1 MRLLTNVKLIAKGL
15 VAHRAPT
22 PSRRDARR
30 SSQLEWLR
38 SVSVLDAAGALDEFN
53 AKRGGLSASEVEL
66 ARAAWGA
73 NEVAHAR
80 RDPAVVRFLKAF
92 ADPFTGILALLAV
105 VSLFTDVIL
114 AAPADR
120 DPSTFFIIFAMI
132 AVSGILRF
140 VQEGKSDDAAAA
152 LAKTI
157 QTTCN
162 VERED
167 TGRVEIPLA
176 DVVVGDIVHLA
187 AGDIVPA
194 DARLIQAR
202 DLFLGMSSLTGESL
216 PVERTASPCARPAND
231 TRTAGDLGNIVLMGS
246 TVVSGS
252 GVAVVVATGAN
263 TMFGGMATS
272 LGAARGKTAYDEGI
286 SSVSKLLLRL
296 MVVMAPL
303 VFVINGITKG
313 DWLSAMLFSLSV
325 AVGLTPEML
334 PMIVTTCL
342 AKGAVDLSHDR
353 VIVKRLD
360 AIQNLGAMDVLCTD
374 KTGTLTEDRVVLERH
389 LDVMGNEDPRVLRYA
404 FLNSFFG
411 TGVRNLIDSAIISRA
426 TDETSQGARGIDAD
440 ELASGWHLV
449 DEVPFDFERR
459 RVSVVVE
466 HDDGRRR
473 MVTKGAIEEILQV
486 CSEVEYDGRVVPL
499 GDDMRERVLDTA
511 YDLADKG
518 MRVLGVARKANPAEA
533 GVLSGKDERGMT
545 LIGYLAFLDPPK
557 RSAAQAVAALCEH
570 GVTPKVLTGDSLR
583 VACTVCGTIG
593 LHVEGTL
600 DGAAVAQL
608 SDAELE
614 ERVEGITVFAKLS
627 PDQKVRVV
635 RSLRARGHVVG
646 FMGDGVNDAAAMG
659 ASDCGVSVD
668 SGADVAKEAADIIL
682 LDKDLGVLERGI
694 VEGRRTFFN
703 MSKYVK
709 MTASSNFGNIFSV
722 LVASVFLP
730 FLPMTAVQLLLLN
743 FIYDCACA
751 AIPWDNVDE
760 RELQAPQAWRP
771 GSIASFMRWVGPTSS
786 VFDILTFALLFFWVC
801 PAVAGGTWH
810 AVAGDPAAEAL
821 FAATFQ
827 ACWFAES
834 MLTQVLFVHLVRTE
848 RVPFAQSMADWRVLL
863 LDVAAAA
870 LSLVIPFTAVGADLG
885 MAPLPAGFLAAL
897 PLVVAGYAA
906 LVLVVRRAYIR
917 RFGRLL

>member
-1 MRLLTNVKLIAKGL
+1 MRLLTNGFLSRFTKTGTTS
-15 VAHRAPT
+15 HRVTNPT
-22 PSRRDARR
+22 RKSF
-30 SSQLEWLR
+30 QLEWLR
-38 SVSVLDAAGALDEFN
+38 QVSSFETNELLDEFN
-53 AKRGGLSASEVEL
+53 TSRGGLSAEKVEL
-66 ARAAWGA
+66 SRAAWGS
-73 NEVAHAR
+73 NEVTR
-80 RDPAVVRFLKAF
+80 VQRDSAPVRFAKAF
-92 ADPFTGILALLAV
+92 VDPFAGILALLAV
-105 VSLFTDVIL
+105 VSLVTDVIL
-114 AAPADR
+114 ANPAER
-120 DPSTFFIIFAMI
+120 DPSTFIIIFAMI

-157 QTTCN
+157 QTTCS
-162 VERED
+162 VEREE

-176 DVVVGDIVHLA
+176 DVVVGDIVHLS

-194 DARLIQAR
+194 DARLVRAR

-216 PVERTASPCARPAND
+216 PVERVATACPAPAKD

-263 TMFGGMATS
+263 TMFGGMANS
-272 LGAARGKTAYDEGI
+272 LGSVRGKTAYDEGI
-286 SSVSKLLLRL
+286 ASVSKLLLRL
-296 MVVMAPL
+296 MVIMAPF

-313 DWLSAMLFSLSV
+313 DWLSALLFSLSV

-374 KTGTLTEDRVVLERH
+374 KTGTLTEDHVVLERH
-389 LDVMGNEDPRVLRYA
+389 LDLMGNEDPRVLRYA
-404 FLNSFFG
+404 FLNSFFE

-426 TDETSQGARGIDAD
+426 SEETARGAAGINAD
-440 ELASGWHLV
+440 ELAASWHLV

-466 HDDGRRR
+466 HKDGRRR
-473 MVTKGAIEEILQV
+473 MVTKGAIEEVLQV
-486 CSEVEYDGRVVPL
+486 CTMVEYNGRVVPL
-499 GDDMRERVLDTA
+499 DDEMREKVLTTA

-518 MRVLGVARKANPAEA
+518 MRVLGVSRKADPAEV
-533 GVLSGKDERGMT
+533 GVLSGKDEQGMT

-557 RSAAQAVAALCEH
+557 RSAAQAVAALRQH
-570 GVTPKVLTGDSLR
+570 GVTTKVLTGDSLR
-583 VACTVCGTIG
+583 VACTVCETIG

-600 DGAAVAQL
+600 DGAALAQL
-608 SDAELE
+608 SDEELVERAEH
-614 ERVEGITVFAKLS
+614 VTVFAKLS

-635 RSLRARGHVVG
+635 RALRASGHVVG

-682 LDKDLGVLERGI
+682 LEKDLGVLERGI

-703 MSKYVK
+703 MNKYVK

-722 LVASVFLP
+722 LVASAFLP

-743 FIYDCACA
+743 FIYDCACT
-751 AIPWDNVDE
+751 AIPWDNVDA
-760 RELQAPQAWRP
+760 RELRAPQTWRS
-771 GSIASFMRWVGPTSS
+771 GSIASFMRWIGPTSS
-786 VFDILTFALLFFWVC
+786 VFDVVTFVLLFFWVC
-801 PAVAGGTWH
+801 PAVAGGSWS
-810 AVAGDPAAEAL
+810 AIAGDPAATML

-834 MLTQVLFVHLVRTE
+834 MCTQVLFVHLVRTE
-848 RVPFAQSMADWRVLL
+848 RVPFVQSMADWRVLL
-863 LDVAAAA
+863 LDAGAIV
-870 LSLVIPFTAVGADLG
+870 LSILIPFTAVGADLG
-885 MAPLPAGFLAAL
+885 MAPLPATFLVAL
-897 PLVVAGYAA
+897 PLIVAAYAT
-906 LVLVVRRAYIR
+906 LVMLARRAYIR

>member
-1 MRLLTNVKLIAKGL
+1 MRLLTNGFLSRLTKTGSI
-15 VAHRAPT
+15 
-22 PSRRDARR
+22 SRRTENITGK
-30 SSQLEWLR
+30 SPQLEWLR
-38 SVSVLDAAGALDEFN
+38 QVSSFETHELLDEFN
-53 AKRGGLSASEVEL
+53 TSRDGLSAEMVEL
-66 ARAAWGA
+66 SRAAWGS
-73 NEVAHAR
+73 NEVTHVR
-80 RDPAVVRFLKAF
+80 RDSAPVRFAKAF
-92 ADPFTGILALLAV
+92 VDHFTGILALLAV

-120 DPSTFFIIFAMI
+120 NPSTFLIIFAMI

-140 VQEGKSDDAAAA
+140 VQEGKSDNAAAA
-152 LAKTI
+152 LARTI

-162 VERED
+162 VERQD
-167 TGRVEIPLA
+167 VGRIEIPLA
-176 DVVVGDIVHLA
+176 DVVVGDIVHLS

-194 DARLIQAR
+194 DARLIQTR

-216 PVERTASPCARPAND
+216 PVERVAKACPAPAKD
-231 TRTAGDLGNIVLMGS
+231 TRTAGDLDNIVLMGS

-263 TMFGGMATS
+263 TMFGGMARS
-272 LGAARGKTAYDEGI
+272 LGSVRGKTAYDEGI
-286 SSVSKLLLRL
+286 ASVSKLLLRL

-313 DWLSAMLFSLSV
+313 DWLSALLFSLSV

-374 KTGTLTEDRVVLERH
+374 KTGTLTEDHVVLERH
-389 LDVMGNEDPRVLRYA
+389 LDLMGNEDPRVLRYA
-404 FLNSFFG
+404 FLNSFFE

-426 TDETSQGARGIDAD
+426 ADETARGAAGIDAD
-440 ELASGWHLV
+440 DLAASWHLV

-466 HDDGRRR
+466 HKDGRRR
-473 MVTKGAIEEILQV
+473 MVTKGAIEEVLQV
-486 CSEVEYDGRVVPL
+486 CTEVEYNGRVVPL
-499 GDDMRERVLDTA
+499 DDKMREKVLATA

-518 MRVLGVARKANPAEA
+518 MRVLGVSCKANPGEV
-533 GVLSGKDERGMT
+533 GVLSGKDEQGMT

-557 RSAAQAVAALCEH
+557 RSAAQAVAALRQH
-570 GVTPKVLTGDSLR
+570 GAATKVLTGDSLR
-583 VACTVCGTIG
+583 VACTVCETIG

-608 SDAELE
+608 SDEELE
-614 ERVEGITVFAKLS
+614 NRVEHVTVFAKLS
-627 PDQKVRVV
+627 PNQKVRVV
-635 RSLRARGHVVG
+635 RALRANGHVVG

-682 LDKDLGVLERGI
+682 LEKDLGVLERGI

-703 MSKYVK
+703 MNKYVK

-743 FIYDCACA
+743 FIYDCACT
-751 AIPWDNVDE
+751 AIPWDNVDS
-760 RELQAPQAWRP
+760 RELRAPQTWRS
-771 GSIASFMRWVGPTSS
+771 GSIASFMRWIGPTSS
-786 VFDILTFALLFFWVC
+786 VFDVVTFALLFFWVC
-801 PAVAGGTWH
+801 PAVAGGSWS
-810 AVAGDPAAEAL
+810 AIAGDPAAMAL

-834 MLTQVLFVHLVRTE
+834 MCTQVFFVHLVRTE
-848 RVPFAQSMADWRVLL
+848 RVPFVQSMADWRVLL
-863 LDVAAAA
+863 LDAAAVV
-870 LSLVIPFTAVGADLG
+870 LSILIPFTTVGADLG
-885 MAPLPAGFLAAL
+885 MAPLPATFLVAL
-897 PLVVAGYAA
+897 PLIVAAYAT
-906 LVLVVRRAYIR
+906 LVMLARRAYIR

>member
-1 MRLLTNVKLIAKGL
+1 MRLLTNGFLSRLTRTGLIAR
-15 VAHRAPT
+15 RAETPT
-22 PSRRDARR
+22 GKT
-30 SSQLEWLR
+30 SQLEWLR
-38 SVSVLDAAGALDEFN
+38 RVSSPETEELLNEFN
-53 AKRGGLSASEVEL
+53 TSRGGLSAEKVEL
-66 ARAAWGA
+66 SRAVWGP
-73 NEVAHAR
+73 NEVARAH
-80 RDPAVVRFLKAF
+80 RDSAPVRFAKAF
-92 ADPFTGILALLAV
+92 VDPFTGILALLAV
-105 VSLFTDVIL
+105 VSLVTDVIL

-120 DPSTFFIIFAMI
+120 DPSTFIIIFAMI
-132 AVSGILRF
+132 AVSGTLRF

-162 VERED
+162 VELAGE
-167 TGRVEIPLA
+167 GRVEIPLA

-187 AGDIVPA
+187 SGDIVPA

-202 DLFLGMSSLTGESL
+202 DLFLSMSSLTGESL
-216 PVERTASPCARPAND
+216 PVERVATPCPAPTDD
-231 TRTAGDLGNIVLMGS
+231 TRTAGDLDNIVLMGS

-272 LGAARGKTAYDEGI
+272 LGAKRGKTAYDEGI
-286 SSVSKLLLRL
+286 ASVSKLLLRL

-303 VFVINGITKG
+303 VLVINGLTKG
-313 DWLSAMLFSLSV
+313 DWLSALLFSLSV

-374 KTGTLTEDRVVLERH
+374 KTGTLTEDHVVLERH
-389 LDVMGNEDPRVLRYA
+389 LDLMGNEDSRVLRYA
-404 FLNSFFG
+404 FLNSFFE
-411 TGVRNLIDSAIISRA
+411 TGVRNLIDSAIITRA
-426 TDETSQGARGIDAD
+426 SEETSQGGRGIDAD
-440 ELASGWHLV
+440 ELSANWHLV

-466 HDDGRRR
+466 HKDGRRR
-473 MVTKGAIEEILQV
+473 MVTKGAIEEVLQV
-486 CSEVEYDGRVVPL
+486 CTEVEYGGRVVPL
-499 GDDMRERVLDTA
+499 GDDMREKVLTTA

-518 MRVLGVARKANPAEA
+518 MRVLGVARKADPADV
-533 GVLSGKDERGMT
+533 GVLSGEDEQGMT

-557 RSAAQAVAALCEH
+557 RSAAQAVAALREH
-570 GVTPKVLTGDSLR
+570 GVTTKVLTGDSLR
-583 VACTVCGTIG
+583 VACTVCETIG

-600 DGAAVAQL
+600 DGAPVAQL
-608 SDAELE
+608 SDEELE
-614 ERVEGITVFAKLS
+614 GRVEHVTVFAKLS

-635 RSLRARGHVVG
+635 RALRTRGHVVG
-646 FMGDGVNDAAAMG
+646 FIGDGVNDAAAMG

-682 LDKDLGVLERGI
+682 LEKDLGVLENGI

-703 MSKYVK
+703 MNKYVK

-743 FIYDCACA
+743 FIYDCACT
-751 AIPWDNVDE
+751 AIPWDNVDA
-760 RELQAPQAWRP
+760 RELRAPQAWRS
-771 GSIASFMRWVGPTSS
+771 GSIASFMRWIGPTSS
-786 VFDILTFALLFFWVC
+786 VVDIMTFVLLLFWVC
-801 PAVAGGTWH
+801 PTVAGGTWS
-810 AVAGDPAAEAL
+810 AIAGNPSAAAL
-821 FAATFQ
+821 FTATFQ
-827 ACWFAES
+827 ACWFVES
-834 MLTQVLFVHLVRTE
+834 MCTQVLFVHLVRTE
-848 RVPFAQSMADWRVLL
+848 RIPFVQSMADWRVLL
-863 LDVAAAA
+863 LDAGAIV
-870 LSLVIPFTAVGADLG
+870 LSLVIPFTGVGAALG
-885 MAPLPAGFLAAL
+885 MAPLPVAFLAVL
-897 PLVVAGYAA
+897 PVVVAAYAA
-906 LVLVVRRAYIR
+906 LVLVVRRAYVR

>member
-1 MRLLTNVKLIAKGL
+1 MRLLTNGFLSRFTKTG
-15 VAHRAPT
+15 T
-22 PSRRDARR
+22 TSRRVTNPTRK
-30 SSQLEWLR
+30 SFQLEWLR
-38 SVSVLDAAGALDEFN
+38 QVSSFETNELLDEFN
-53 AKRGGLSASEVEL
+53 TSRGGLSAEKVEL
-66 ARAAWGA
+66 ARAAWGS
-73 NEVAHAR
+73 NEVTR
-80 RDPAVVRFLKAF
+80 VQRDSAPVRFAKAF
-92 ADPFTGILALLAV
+92 VDPFAGILALLAV
-105 VSLFTDVIL
+105 VSLVTDVIL
-114 AAPADR
+114 ANPAER
-120 DPSTFFIIFAMI
+120 DPSTFIIIFAMI

-157 QTTCN
+157 QTTCS
-162 VERED
+162 VEREE

-176 DVVVGDIVHLA
+176 DVVVGDIVHLS

-194 DARLIQAR
+194 DARLVRAR

-216 PVERTASPCARPAND
+216 PVERVATACPAPAKD

-263 TMFGGMATS
+263 TMFGGMANS
-272 LGAARGKTAYDEGI
+272 LGSVRGKTAYDEGI
-286 SSVSKLLLRL
+286 ASVSKLLLRL
-296 MVVMAPL
+296 MVIMAPF

-313 DWLSAMLFSLSV
+313 DWLSALLFSLSV

-374 KTGTLTEDRVVLERH
+374 KTGTLTEHHVVLERH
-389 LDVMGNEDPRVLRYA
+389 LDLMGNEDPRVLRYA
-404 FLNSFFG
+404 FLNSFFE

-426 TDETSQGARGIDAD
+426 SEETARGAAGINAD
-440 ELASGWHLV
+440 ELAASWHLV

-466 HDDGRRR
+466 HKDGRRR
-473 MVTKGAIEEILQV
+473 MVTKGAIEEVLQV
-486 CSEVEYDGRVVPL
+486 CTMVEYNGRVVPL
-499 GDDMRERVLDTA
+499 DDEMREKVLTTA

-518 MRVLGVARKANPAEA
+518 MRVLGVSRKADPAEV
-533 GVLSGKDERGMT
+533 GVLSGKDEQGMT

-557 RSAAQAVAALCEH
+557 RSAAQAVAALRQH
-570 GVTPKVLTGDSLR
+570 GVTTKVLTGDSLR
-583 VACTVCGTIG
+583 VACTVCETIG

-600 DGAAVAQL
+600 DGAALAQL
-608 SDAELE
+608 SDEELVERAEH
-614 ERVEGITVFAKLS
+614 VTVFAKLS

-635 RSLRARGHVVG
+635 RALRASGHVVG

-682 LDKDLGVLERGI
+682 LEKDLGVLERGI

-703 MSKYVK
+703 MNKYVK

-722 LVASVFLP
+722 LVASAFLP

-743 FIYDCACA
+743 FIYDCACT
-751 AIPWDNVDE
+751 AIPWDNVDA
-760 RELQAPQAWRP
+760 RELRAPQTWRS
-771 GSIASFMRWVGPTSS
+771 GSIASFMRWIGPTSS
-786 VFDILTFALLFFWVC
+786 VFDVVTFVLLFFWVC
-801 PAVAGGTWH
+801 PAVAGGSWS
-810 AVAGDPAAEAL
+810 AIAGDPAATML

-834 MLTQVLFVHLVRTE
+834 MCTQVLFVHLVRTE
-848 RVPFAQSMADWRVLL
+848 RVPFVQSMADWRALL
-863 LDVAAAA
+863 LDAGAIV
-870 LSLVIPFTAVGADLG
+870 LSILIPFTAVGADLG
-885 MAPLPAGFLAAL
+885 MAPLPATFLVAL
-897 PLVVAGYAA
+897 PLIVAAYAT
-906 LVLVVRRAYIR
+906 LVMLGRRAYIR

>member
-1 MRLLTNVKLIAKGL
+1 MTASL
-15 VAHRAPT
+15 P
-22 PSRRDARR
+22 RR
-30 SSQLEWLR
+30 SSCPVLHGVQTRSRTPIATLCRCALR
-38 SVSVLDAAGALDEFN
+38 RPSWN
-53 AKRGGLSASEVEL
+53 
-66 ARAAWGA
+66 
-73 NEVAHAR
+73 
-80 RDPAVVRFLKAF
+80 
-92 ADPFTGILALLAV
+92 PFTGILALLAV

-120 DPSTFFIIFAMI
+120 NPSTFLIIFAMI

-140 VQEGKSDDAAAA
+140 VQEGKSDNAAAA

-162 VERED
+162 VERQD
-167 TGRVEIPLA
+167 VGRIEIPLA
-176 DVVVGDIVHLA
+176 DVAVGDIVHLA

-216 PVERTASPCARPAND
+216 PVERVAKACPAPAKD
-231 TRTAGDLGNIVLMGS
+231 TRTAGDLDNIVLMGS

-263 TMFGGMATS
+263 TMFGGMARS
-272 LGAARGKTAYDEGI
+272 LGSARGKTAYDGGI
-286 SSVSKLLLRL
+286 ASVSKLLLRL

-313 DWLSAMLFSLSV
+313 DWLSALLFSLSV

-374 KTGTLTEDRVVLERH
+374 KTGTLTEDHVVLERH
-389 LDVMGNEDPRVLRYA
+389 LDLMGNEDPRVLRYA
-404 FLNSFFG
+404 FLNSFFE

-426 TDETSQGARGIDAD
+426 ADETARGAAGIDAD
-440 ELASGWHLV
+440 DLAASWHLV

-466 HDDGRRR
+466 HKDGRRR
-473 MVTKGAIEEILQV
+473 MVTKGAIEEVLQV
-486 CSEVEYDGRVVPL
+486 CTEVEYGGRVVPL
-499 GDDMRERVLDTA
+499 DDKMREKVLATA

-518 MRVLGVARKANPAEA
+518 MRVLGVSCKANPAEV
-533 GVLSGKDERGMT
+533 GVLSGKDEQGMT

-557 RSAAQAVAALCEH
+557 RSAAQAVAALRQH
-570 GVTPKVLTGDSLR
+570 GVTTKVLTGDSLR
-583 VACTVCGTIG
+583 VACTVCETIG

-608 SDAELE
+608 SDEELE
-614 ERVEGITVFAKLS
+614 DRVEHVTVFAKLS
-627 PDQKVRVV
+627 PNQKVRVV
-635 RSLRARGHVVG
+635 RALRANGHVVG

-682 LDKDLGVLERGI
+682 LEKDLGVLERGI

-703 MSKYVK
+703 MNKYVK

-743 FIYDCACA
+743 FIYDCACT
-751 AIPWDNVDE
+751 AIPWDNVDA
-760 RELQAPQAWRP
+760 RELRAPQTWRS
-771 GSIASFMRWVGPTSS
+771 GSIASFMRWIGPTSS
-786 VFDILTFALLFFWVC
+786 VFDVVTFALLFFWVC
-801 PAVAGGTWH
+801 PAVAGGSWS
-810 AVAGDPAAEAL
+810 AIAGDPAAMAL

-834 MLTQVLFVHLVRTE
+834 MCTQVFFVHLVRTE
-848 RVPFAQSMADWRVLL
+848 RVPFVQSMADWRVLL
-863 LDVAAAA
+863 LDAAAVV
-870 LSLVIPFTAVGADLG
+870 LSILIPFTTVGADLG
-885 MAPLPAGFLAAL
+885 MAPLPATFLVAL
-897 PLVVAGYAA
+897 PLIVAAYAT
-906 LVLVVRRAYIR
+906 LVMLARRAYIR

>member
-1 MRLLTNVKLIAKGL
+1 MRLLTNGFLSRLTRTGLIAR
-15 VAHRAPT
+15 RAETPT
-22 PSRRDARR
+22 GKT
-30 SSQLEWLR
+30 SQLEWLR
-38 SVSVLDAAGALDEFN
+38 RVSSLETEELLNEFN
-53 AKRGGLSASEVEL
+53 TSRGGLSAEKVEL
-66 ARAAWGA
+66 SRAVWGP
-73 NEVAHAR
+73 NEVARAH
-80 RDPAVVRFLKAF
+80 RDSAPVRFAKAF
-92 ADPFTGILALLAV
+92 VDPFTGILALLAV
-105 VSLFTDVIL
+105 VSLVTDVIL

-120 DPSTFFIIFAMI
+120 DPSTFIIIFAMI
-132 AVSGILRF
+132 AVSGTLRF

-162 VERED
+162 VELAGE
-167 TGRVEIPLA
+167 GRVEIPLA

-187 AGDIVPA
+187 SGDIVPA

-202 DLFLGMSSLTGESL
+202 DLFLSMSSLTGESL
-216 PVERTASPCARPAND
+216 PVERVATPCPAPTDD
-231 TRTAGDLGNIVLMGS
+231 TRTAGDLDNIVLMGS

-272 LGAARGKTAYDEGI
+272 LGAKRGKTAYDEGI
-286 SSVSKLLLRL
+286 ASVSKLLLRL

-303 VFVINGITKG
+303 VLVINGLTKG
-313 DWLSAMLFSLSV
+313 DWLSALLFSLSV

-374 KTGTLTEDRVVLERH
+374 KTGTLTEDHVVLERH
-389 LDVMGNEDPRVLRYA
+389 LDLMGNEDSRVLRYA
-404 FLNSFFG
+404 FLNSFFE
-411 TGVRNLIDSAIISRA
+411 TGVRNLIDSAIITRA
-426 TDETSQGARGIDAD
+426 SEETSQGGRGIDAD
-440 ELASGWHLV
+440 ELSANWHLV

-466 HDDGRRR
+466 HKDGRRR
-473 MVTKGAIEEILQV
+473 MVTKGAIEEVLQV
-486 CSEVEYDGRVVPL
+486 CTEVEYGGRVVPL
-499 GDDMRERVLDTA
+499 GDDMREKVLTTA

-518 MRVLGVARKANPAEA
+518 MRVLGVARKADPADV
-533 GVLSGKDERGMT
+533 GVLSGEDEQGMT

-557 RSAAQAVAALCEH
+557 RSAAQAVAALREH
-570 GVTPKVLTGDSLR
+570 GVTTKVLTGDSLR
-583 VACTVCGTIG
+583 VACTVCETIG

-608 SDAELE
+608 SDEELE
-614 ERVEGITVFAKLS
+614 GRVEHVTVFAKLS

-635 RSLRARGHVVG
+635 RALRTRGHVVG

-682 LDKDLGVLERGI
+682 LEKDLGVLENGI

-703 MSKYVK
+703 MNKYVK

-743 FIYDCACA
+743 FIYDCACT
-751 AIPWDNVDE
+751 AIPWDNVDA
-760 RELQAPQAWRP
+760 RELRAPQAWRS
-771 GSIASFMRWVGPTSS
+771 GSIASFMRWIGPTSS
-786 VFDILTFALLFFWVC
+786 VVDIMTFVLLLFWVC
-801 PAVAGGTWH
+801 PTVAGGTWS
-810 AVAGDPAAEAL
+810 AIAGNPSAAAL
-821 FAATFQ
+821 FTATFQ
-827 ACWFAES
+827 ACWFVES
-834 MLTQVLFVHLVRTE
+834 MCTQVLFVHLVRTE
-848 RVPFAQSMADWRVLL
+848 RIPFVQSMADWRVLL
-863 LDVAAAA
+863 LDAGAIV
-870 LSLVIPFTAVGADLG
+870 LSLVIPFTGVGAALG
-885 MAPLPAGFLAAL
+885 MAPLPVAFLAVL
-897 PLVVAGYAA
+897 PVIVAAYAA
-906 LVLVVRRAYIR
+906 LVLVVRRAYVR

>member
-1 MRLLTNVKLIAKGL
+1 MRLLTNGFLSRLTRTGLI
-15 VAHRAPT
+15 AHRAET
-22 PSRRDARR
+22 QTGK
-30 SSQLEWLR
+30 SSQLDWLR
-38 SVSVLDAAGALDEFN
+38 RVSSLETEELLNEFN
-53 AKRGGLSASEVEL
+53 TSHDGLSAEKVEL
-66 ARAAWGA
+66 SRAAWGS
-73 NEVAHAR
+73 NEVAHAH
-80 RDPAVVRFLKAF
+80 RDPVPVRFAKAF
-92 ADPFTGILALLAV
+92 VDPFTGILALLAV
-105 VSLFTDVIL
+105 VSLVTDVIL
-114 AAPADR
+114 AAPAER
-120 DPSTFFIIFAMI
+120 DPSTFIIIFAMI
-132 AVSGILRF
+132 AVSGTC
-140 VQEGKSDDAAAA
+140 DDAAAA

-162 VERED
+162 VERADE
-167 TGRVEIPLA
+167 GRVEIPLA

-187 AGDIVPA
+187 SGDIVPA

-216 PVERTASPCARPAND
+216 PVERVATPRPAPSDD
-231 TRTAGDLGNIVLMGS
+231 TRTAGDLDNIVLMGS

-272 LGAARGKTAYDEGI
+272 LGAKRGKTAYDEGI
-286 SSVSKLLLRL
+286 ASVSRLLLRL

-303 VFVINGITKG
+303 VLAINGLTKG
-313 DWLSAMLFSLSV
+313 DWLSALLFSLSV

-342 AKGAVDLSHDR
+342 AKGAVDLSRDR

-374 KTGTLTEDRVVLERH
+374 KTGTLTEDHVVLERH
-389 LDVMGNEDPRVLRYA
+389 LDLMGSEDPRVLGHA
-404 FLNSFFG
+404 FLNSFFE

-426 TDETSQGARGIDAD
+426 TEETARRVPGIDAD
-440 ELASGWHLV
+440 ELSTSWHLV

-466 HDDGRRR
+466 NNDGRRL
-473 MVTKGAIEEILQV
+473 MVTKGAIEEVLGV
-486 CSEVEYDGRVVPL
+486 CTEVEYDGSVVPL
-499 GDDMRERVLDTA
+499 GGDVRERVLSTA

-518 MRVLGVARKANPAEA
+518 MRVLGVARKENPAAA
-533 GVLSGKDERGMT
+533 GVLSGEDERGMT

-557 RSAAQAVAALCEH
+557 RSAAQAVAALREH
-570 GVTPKVLTGDSLR
+570 GVATKVLTGDSLR
-583 VACTVCGTIG
+583 VACTVCETIG
-593 LHVEGTL
+593 LDVEGTL
-600 DGAAVAQL
+600 DGAAVAKL
-608 SDAELE
+608 SDEELSE
-614 ERVEGITVFAKLS
+614 QVEHTTVFAKLS

-635 RSLRARGHVVG
+635 RALRSCGHVVG

-682 LDKDLGVLERGI
+682 LEKDLGVLERGI
-694 VEGRRTFFN
+694 VAGRRTFFN
-703 MSKYVK
+703 MNKYVK

-751 AIPWDNVDE
+751 AIPWDSVDA
-760 RELQAPQAWRP
+760 RELRVPQTWRP
-771 GSIASFMRWVGPTSS
+771 GSIASFMRWIGPTSS
-786 VFDILTFALLFFWVC
+786 VFDVATFVLLFFWVC
-801 PAVAGGTWH
+801 PSVAGGSWQAIVGNPT
-810 AVAGDPAAEAL
+810 ATAL

-827 ACWFAES
+827 AGWFVES
-834 MLTQVLFVHLVRTE
+834 MCTQVLFVHLVRTE
-848 RVPFAQSMADWRVLL
+848 RIPFVQSMADWRVLL
-863 LDVAAAA
+863 LDTGAIV
-870 LSLVIPFTAVGADLG
+870 LSLVIPFTGVGAALG
-885 MAPLPAGFLAAL
+885 MAPLPVAFLAVL
-897 PLVVAGYAA
+897 PLVVLGYAV
-906 LVLVVRRAYIR
+906 LVLLARRAYVR

>member
-1 MRLLTNVKLIAKGL
+1 MRLLTNGFLSRLTKTG
-15 VAHRAPT
+15 T
-22 PSRRDARR
+22 TSRRVTNPTRK
-30 SSQLEWLR
+30 SFQLEWLR
-38 SVSVLDAAGALDEFN
+38 QVSSFETNELLDEFN
-53 AKRGGLSASEVEL
+53 TSRGGLSAGKVEL
-66 ARAAWGA
+66 SRAAWGS
-73 NEVAHAR
+73 NEVTR
-80 RDPAVVRFLKAF
+80 VQRDSAPVRFAKAF
-92 ADPFTGILALLAV
+92 VDPFAGILALLAV
-105 VSLFTDVIL
+105 VSLVTDVIL
-114 AAPADR
+114 ANPAER
-120 DPSTFFIIFAMI
+120 DPSTFIIIFAMI

-157 QTTCN
+157 QTTCS
-162 VERED
+162 VEREE

-176 DVVVGDIVHLA
+176 DVVVGDIVHLS

-194 DARLIQAR
+194 DARLVRAR

-216 PVERTASPCARPAND
+216 PVERVATACPAPAKD

-263 TMFGGMATS
+263 TMFGGMANS
-272 LGAARGKTAYDEGI
+272 LGSVRGKTAYDEGI
-286 SSVSKLLLRL
+286 ASVSKLLLRL
-296 MVVMAPL
+296 MVIMAPF

-313 DWLSAMLFSLSV
+313 DWLSALLFSLSV

-374 KTGTLTEDRVVLERH
+374 KTGTLTEDHVVLERH
-389 LDVMGNEDPRVLRYA
+389 LDLMGNEDPRVLRYA
-404 FLNSFFG
+404 FLNSFFE

-426 TDETSQGARGIDAD
+426 SEETARGAAGINAD
-440 ELASGWHLV
+440 ELAASWHLV

-466 HDDGRRR
+466 HKDGRRR
-473 MVTKGAIEEILQV
+473 MVTKGAIEEVLQV
-486 CSEVEYDGRVVPL
+486 CTMVEYNGRVVPL
-499 GDDMRERVLDTA
+499 DDEMREKVLTTA

-518 MRVLGVARKANPAEA
+518 MRVLGVSRKADPAEV
-533 GVLSGKDERGMT
+533 GVLSGKDEQGMT

-557 RSAAQAVAALCEH
+557 RSAAQAVAALRQH
-570 GVTPKVLTGDSLR
+570 GVTTKVLTGDSLR
-583 VACTVCGTIG
+583 VACTVCETIG

-600 DGAAVAQL
+600 DGAALAQL
-608 SDAELE
+608 SDEELVERAEH
-614 ERVEGITVFAKLS
+614 VTVFAKLS

-635 RSLRARGHVVG
+635 RALRASGHVVG

-682 LDKDLGVLERGI
+682 LEKDLGVLERGI

-703 MSKYVK
+703 MNKYVK

-722 LVASVFLP
+722 LVASAFLP

-743 FIYDCACA
+743 FIYDCACT
-751 AIPWDNVDE
+751 AIPWDNVDA
-760 RELQAPQAWRP
+760 RELRAPQTWRS
-771 GSIASFMRWVGPTSS
+771 GSIASFMRWIGPTSS
-786 VFDILTFALLFFWVC
+786 VFDVVTFVLLFFWVC
-801 PAVAGGTWH
+801 PAVAGGSWS
-810 AVAGDPAAEAL
+810 AIAGDPAATML

-834 MLTQVLFVHLVRTE
+834 MCTQALFVHLVRTE
-848 RVPFAQSMADWRVLL
+848 RVPFVQSMADWRVLL
-863 LDVAAAA
+863 LDAGAIV
-870 LSLVIPFTAVGADLG
+870 LSILIPFTAVGADLG
-885 MAPLPAGFLAAL
+885 MAPLPATFLVAL
-897 PLVVAGYAA
+897 PLIVAAYAT
-906 LVLVVRRAYIR
+906 LVMLARRAYIR

>member
-1 MRLLTNVKLIAKGL
+1 MRLLTNGFLSRLTKTGSI
-15 VAHRAPT
+15 
-22 PSRRDARR
+22 SRRTENTTGK
-30 SSQLEWLR
+30 SPQLEWLR
-38 SVSVLDAAGALDEFN
+38 QVSSFETHELLDEFN
-53 AKRGGLSASEVEL
+53 TSRDGLSAEMVEL
-66 ARAAWGA
+66 SRAAWGS
-73 NEVAHAR
+73 NEVAHVR
-80 RDPAVVRFLKAF
+80 RDSAPVRFAKAF
-92 ADPFTGILALLAV
+92 VDPFTGILALLAV

-120 DPSTFFIIFAMI
+120 NPSTFLIIFAMI

-140 VQEGKSDDAAAA
+140 VQEGKSDNAAAA

-162 VERED
+162 VERQD
-167 TGRVEIPLA
+167 VGRIEIPLA
-176 DVVVGDIVHLA
+176 DVVVGDIVHLS

-194 DARLIQAR
+194 DARLIQTR

-216 PVERTASPCARPAND
+216 PVERVAKACPAPAND
-231 TRTAGDLGNIVLMGS
+231 TRTAGDLDNIVLMGS
-246 TVVSGS
+246 TVISGS

-263 TMFGGMATS
+263 TMFGGMARS
-272 LGAARGKTAYDEGI
+272 LGSARGKTAYDEGI
-286 SSVSKLLLRL
+286 ASVSKLLLRL

-313 DWLSAMLFSLSV
+313 DWLSALLFSLSV

-374 KTGTLTEDRVVLERH
+374 KTGTLTEDHVVLERH
-389 LDVMGNEDPRVLRYA
+389 LDLMGNEDPRVLRYA
-404 FLNSFFG
+404 FLNSFFE

-426 TDETSQGARGIDAD
+426 ADETARGAAGIDAD
-440 ELASGWHLV
+440 DLAASWHLV

-466 HDDGRRR
+466 HKDGCRR
-473 MVTKGAIEEILQV
+473 MVTKGAIEEVLQV
-486 CSEVEYDGRVVPL
+486 CTEVEYGGRVVPL
-499 GDDMRERVLDTA
+499 DDKTREKVLATA

-518 MRVLGVARKANPAEA
+518 MRVLGVSRKANPGEV
-533 GVLSGKDERGMT
+533 GVLSGKDEQGMT

-557 RSAAQAVAALCEH
+557 RSAAQAVAALRQH
-570 GVTPKVLTGDSLR
+570 GVTTKVLTGDSLR
-583 VACTVCGTIG
+583 VACTVCETIG

-608 SDAELE
+608 SDEELE
-614 ERVEGITVFAKLS
+614 DRVEHVTVFAKLS
-627 PDQKVRVV
+627 PNQKVRVV
-635 RSLRARGHVVG
+635 RALRANGHVVG

-682 LDKDLGVLERGI
+682 LEKDLGVLERGI

-703 MSKYVK
+703 MNKYVK

-743 FIYDCACA
+743 FIYDCACT
-751 AIPWDNVDE
+751 AIPWDNVDA
-760 RELQAPQAWRP
+760 RELRAPQTWRS
-771 GSIASFMRWVGPTSS
+771 GSIASFMRWIGPTSS
-786 VFDILTFALLFFWVC
+786 VFDVVTFALLFFWVC
-801 PAVAGGTWH
+801 PAVAGGSWS
-810 AVAGDPAAEAL
+810 AIAGDPAAMAL

-834 MLTQVLFVHLVRTE
+834 MCTQVLFVHLVRTE
-848 RVPFAQSMADWRVLL
+848 RVPFVQSMADWRVLL
-863 LDVAAAA
+863 LDAAAVV
-870 LSLVIPFTAVGADLG
+870 LSILIPFTTVGADLA
-885 MAPLPAGFLAAL
+885 MAPLPATFLVAL
-897 PLVVAGYAA
+897 PLIVAAYAT
-906 LVLVVRRAYIR
+906 LVMLARRAYIR

>member
-1 MRLLTNVKLIAKGL
+1 MRLLTNGFLSRLTKTGSI
-15 VAHRAPT
+15 
-22 PSRRDARR
+22 SRRTENITGK

-38 SVSVLDAAGALDEFN
+38 QVSSFETNELLDEFN
-53 AKRGGLSASEVEL
+53 TSRDGLSAEKIEL
-66 ARAAWGA
+66 SRAAWGS
-73 NEVAHAR
+73 NEVAHVR
-80 RDPAVVRFLKAF
+80 RDPAVVRFFKAF
-92 ADPFTGILALLAV
+92 ADPFMGILALLAV

-120 DPSTFFIIFAMI
+120 NPSTFLIIFAMI

-140 VQEGKSDDAAAA
+140 VQEGKSDNAAAA
-152 LAKTI
+152 LARTI

-162 VERED
+162 VERQD
-167 TGRVEIPLA
+167 VGRIEIPLA

-194 DARLIQAR
+194 DARLIQTR

-216 PVERTASPCARPAND
+216 PVERVAKACPAPAKD
-231 TRTAGDLGNIVLMGS
+231 TRTAGDLDSIVLMGS
-246 TVVSGS
+246 TVISGS

-263 TMFGGMATS
+263 TMFGGMARS
-272 LGAARGKTAYDEGI
+272 LGSARGKTAYDEGI
-286 SSVSKLLLRL
+286 ASVSKLLLRL
-296 MVVMAPL
+296 MLVMAPF

-313 DWLSAMLFSLSV
+313 DWLSALLFSLSV

-374 KTGTLTEDRVVLERH
+374 KTGTLTEDHVVLERH
-389 LDVMGNEDPRVLRYA
+389 LDLMSNENPRVLRYA
-404 FLNSFFG
+404 FLNSFFE

-426 TDETSQGARGIDAD
+426 GEETARGVAGIDAD
-440 ELASGWHLV
+440 NLAASWHLV

-466 HDDGRRR
+466 HKDGRRR

-486 CSEVEYDGRVVPL
+486 CTEVEYDGRVMPL
-499 GDDMRERVLDTA
+499 DDEMREKVLTTA

-518 MRVLGVARKANPAEA
+518 MRVLGVSRKADPAEV
-533 GVLSGKDERGMT
+533 GVLSGKDEQGMT

-557 RSAAQAVAALCEH
+557 RSAAQAVAALRQH
-570 GVTPKVLTGDSLR
+570 GVTTKVLTGDSLR
-583 VACTVCGTIG
+583 VACTVCETIG

-600 DGAAVAQL
+600 DGAVLAQL
-608 SDAELE
+608 SDEELVERAEH
-614 ERVEGITVFAKLS
+614 VTVFAKLS

-635 RSLRARGHVVG
+635 RALRASGHVVG

-682 LDKDLGVLERGI
+682 LEKDLGVLERGI

-703 MSKYVK
+703 MNKYVK

-722 LVASVFLP
+722 LVASVCLP
-730 FLPMTAVQLLLLN
+730 FLPMTAVQLLLLS
-743 FIYDCACA
+743 FIYDCACT
-751 AIPWDNVDE
+751 AIPWDNVDA
-760 RELQAPQAWRP
+760 RELRAPQTWRS
-771 GSIASFMRWVGPTSS
+771 GSIASFMRWIGPTSS
-786 VFDILTFALLFFWVC
+786 VFDVVTFVLLFFWVC
-801 PAVAGGTWH
+801 PAVAGGSWS
-810 AVAGDPAAEAL
+810 AIAGDPAATML
-821 FAATFQ
+821 FVATFQ

-834 MLTQVLFVHLVRTE
+834 MCTQVLFVHLVRTE
-848 RVPFAQSMADWRVLL
+848 RVPFVQSIADRRVLL
-863 LDVAAAA
+863 LDAGAIV
-870 LSLVIPFTAVGADLG
+870 LSILIPFTAVGADLG
-885 MAPLPAGFLAAL
+885 MAPLPATFLVAL
-897 PLVVAGYAA
+897 PLIVAAYAT
-906 LVLVVRRAYIR
+906 LVMLARRAYIR
-917 RFGRLL
+917 RFGHLL

>member
-1 MRLLTNVKLIAKGL
+1 MRLLTTVKLTARGL
-15 VAHRAPT
+15 LTRHAAT
-22 PSRRDARR
+22 TSKRDTRR
-30 SSQLEWLR
+30 SLQLEWLR
-38 SVSVLDAAGALDEFN
+38 GISALDAAEVYSEFN
-53 AKRGGLSASEVEL
+53 TKRDGLSASEVEL
-66 ARAAWGA
+66 ARASWGT
-73 NEVAHAR
+73 NEVAHIH
-80 RDPAVVRFLKAF
+80 RDSAFVRFLKAF

-105 VSLFTDVIL
+105 VSLVTDVIL
-114 AAPADR
+114 AEPADR
-120 DPSTFFIIFAMI
+120 DPSTFLIIFAMI
-132 AVSGILRF
+132 AVSGVLRF
-140 VQEGKSDDAAAA
+140 VQEGKSDNAAAA

-167 TGRVEIPLA
+167 TGRIEIPLA

-194 DARLIQAR
+194 DARLVQAR

-216 PVERTASPCARPAND
+216 PVERTAAPCAKPEND

-272 LGAARGKTAYDEGI
+272 LGAVRGKTAYDEGI
-286 SSVSKLLLRL
+286 ASVSKLLLRL

-313 DWLSAMLFSLSV
+313 DWLSALLFSLSV

-342 AKGAVDLSHDR
+342 AKGAVDLSRDR

-374 KTGTLTEDRVVLERH
+374 KTGTLTEDHVVLERH
-389 LDVMGNEDPRVLRYA
+389 LDLEGNEDPRVLRYA

-426 TDETSQGARGIDAD
+426 SEETARGVRGIDAD
-440 ELASGWHLV
+440 ELAASWHLV

-466 HDDGRRR
+466 NEDGLRR
-473 MVTKGAIEEILQV
+473 MVTKGAIEEVLQV
-486 CSEVEYDGRVVPL
+486 CTEVEYDDRVVPVSAE
-499 GDDMRERVLDTA
+499 MREKVLATA

-518 MRVLGVARKANPAEA
+518 MRVLGVARKANPADA
-533 GVLSGKDERGMT
+533 GVLSGKDEQGMT

-557 RSAAQAVAALCEH
+557 RSAAQAVGALREH
-570 GVTPKVLTGDSLR
+570 GVTTKVLTGDSLR
-583 VACTVCGTIG
+583 VACTVCETIG
-593 LHVEGTL
+593 LYVEGTL

-608 SDAELE
+608 SDEELE
-614 ERVEGITVFAKLS
+614 DRVEHVTVFAKLS
-627 PDQKVRVV
+627 PGQKVRVV
-635 RSLRARGHVVG
+635 RALRARGHVVG

-682 LDKDLGVLERGI
+682 LEKDLGVLERGI

-703 MSKYVK
+703 MNKYVK

-751 AIPWDNVDE
+751 AIPWDNVDA
-760 RELQAPQAWRP
+760 RELQAPQTWRS
-771 GSIASFMRWVGPTSS
+771 GSIASFMRWIGPTSS
-786 VFDILTFALLFFWVC
+786 IFDVVTYVLLFFWVC
-801 PAVAGGTWH
+801 PAVAGGSWP
-810 AVAGDPAAEAL
+810 VIAGDPAAMAR

-834 MLTQVLFVHLVRTE
+834 MCTQVLFVHLVRTE

-863 LDVAAAA
+863 LDAGAVV
-870 LSLVIPFTAVGADLG
+870 LSLVIPFTTVGADLG
-885 MAPLPAGFLAAL
+885 MAPLPTAFLAVL
-897 PLVVAGYAA
+897 PVVVIAYAA
-906 LVLVVRRAYIR
+906 LVLVMRGVYVH

>member
-1 MRLLTNVKLIAKGL
+1 MRLLTNGFLSRLTKTGSI
-15 VAHRAPT
+15 
-22 PSRRDARR
+22 SRRTENITGK

-38 SVSVLDAAGALDEFN
+38 QVSSFETNELLDEFN
-53 AKRGGLSASEVEL
+53 TSRDGLSAEKIEL
-66 ARAAWGA
+66 SRAAWGS
-73 NEVAHAR
+73 NEVAHVR
-80 RDPAVVRFLKAF
+80 RDPAVVRFFKAF
-92 ADPFTGILALLAV
+92 ADPFMGILALLAV

-120 DPSTFFIIFAMI
+120 NPSTFLIIFAMI

-140 VQEGKSDDAAAA
+140 VQEGKSDNAAAA
-152 LAKTI
+152 LARTI

-162 VERED
+162 VERQD
-167 TGRVEIPLA
+167 VGRIEIPLA

-194 DARLIQAR
+194 DARLIQTR

-216 PVERTASPCARPAND
+216 PVERVAKACPAPAKD
-231 TRTAGDLGNIVLMGS
+231 TRTAGDLDSIVLMGS
-246 TVVSGS
+246 TVISGS

-263 TMFGGMATS
+263 TMFGGMARS
-272 LGAARGKTAYDEGI
+272 LGSARGKTAYDEGI
-286 SSVSKLLLRL
+286 ASVSKLLLRL
-296 MVVMAPL
+296 MLVMAPF

-313 DWLSAMLFSLSV
+313 DWLSALLFSLSV

-374 KTGTLTEDRVVLERH
+374 KTGTLTEDHVVLERH
-389 LDVMGNEDPRVLRYA
+389 LDLMSNENPRVLRYA
-404 FLNSFFG
+404 FLNSFFE

-426 TDETSQGARGIDAD
+426 GEETARGVAGIDAD
-440 ELASGWHLV
+440 NLAASWHLV

-466 HDDGRRR
+466 HKDGRRR

-486 CSEVEYDGRVVPL
+486 CTEVEYDGRVMPL
-499 GDDMRERVLDTA
+499 DDEMREKVLTTA

-518 MRVLGVARKANPAEA
+518 MRVLGVSRKADPAEV
-533 GVLSGKDERGMT
+533 GVLSGKDEQGMT

-557 RSAAQAVAALCEH
+557 RSAAQAVAALRQH
-570 GVTPKVLTGDSLR
+570 GVTTKVLTGDSLR
-583 VACTVCGTIG
+583 VACTVCETIG

-600 DGAAVAQL
+600 DGAVLAQL
-608 SDAELE
+608 SDEELVERAEH
-614 ERVEGITVFAKLS
+614 VTVFAKLS

-635 RSLRARGHVVG
+635 RALRASGHVVG

-682 LDKDLGVLERGI
+682 LEKDLGVLERGI

-703 MSKYVK
+703 MNKYVK

-743 FIYDCACA
+743 FIYDCACT
-751 AIPWDNVDE
+751 AIPWDNVDA
-760 RELQAPQAWRP
+760 RELRAPQTWRS
-771 GSIASFMRWVGPTSS
+771 GSIASFMRWIGPTSS
-786 VFDILTFALLFFWVC
+786 VFDVVTFVLLFLWVC
-801 PAVAGGTWH
+801 PAVAGGSWS
-810 AVAGDPAAEAL
+810 AIAGDPAATML
-821 FAATFQ
+821 FVATFQ

-834 MLTQVLFVHLVRTE
+834 MCTQVLFVHLVRTE
-848 RVPFAQSMADWRVLL
+848 RVPFVQSIADWRVLL
-863 LDVAAAA
+863 LDAGAIV
-870 LSLVIPFTAVGADLG
+870 LSILIPFTAVGADLG
-885 MAPLPAGFLAAL
+885 MAPLPATFLVAL
-897 PLVVAGYAA
+897 PLIVAAYAT
-906 LVLVVRRAYIR
+906 LVMLARRAYIR
-917 RFGRLL
+917 RFGHLL

>member
-1 MRLLTNVKLIAKGL
+1 MRLLTNGFLSKFTKTG
-15 VAHRAPT
+15 T
-22 PSRRDARR
+22 TSRRVTNPTRK
-30 SSQLEWLR
+30 SFQLEWLR
-38 SVSVLDAAGALDEFN
+38 QVSSFETNELLDEFN
-53 AKRGGLSASEVEL
+53 TSRGGLSAEKVEL
-66 ARAAWGA
+66 ARAAWGS
-73 NEVAHAR
+73 NEVTR
-80 RDPAVVRFLKAF
+80 VQRDSAPVRFAKAF
-92 ADPFTGILALLAV
+92 VDPFAGILALLAV
-105 VSLFTDVIL
+105 VSLVTDVIL
-114 AAPADR
+114 ANPAER
-120 DPSTFFIIFAMI
+120 DPSTFIIIFAMI

-157 QTTCN
+157 QTTCS
-162 VERED
+162 VEREE

-176 DVVVGDIVHLA
+176 DVVVGDIVHLS

-194 DARLIQAR
+194 DARLVRAR

-216 PVERTASPCARPAND
+216 PVERVATACPAPAKD

-263 TMFGGMATS
+263 TMFGGMANS
-272 LGAARGKTAYDEGI
+272 LGSVRGKTAYDEGI
-286 SSVSKLLLRL
+286 ASVSKLLLRL
-296 MVVMAPL
+296 MVIMAPF

-313 DWLSAMLFSLSV
+313 DWLSALLFSLSV

-374 KTGTLTEDRVVLERH
+374 KTGTLTEDHVVLERH
-389 LDVMGNEDPRVLRYA
+389 LDLMGNEDPRVLRYA
-404 FLNSFFG
+404 FLNSFFE

-426 TDETSQGARGIDAD
+426 SEETARGAAGINAD
-440 ELASGWHLV
+440 ELAASWHLV

-466 HDDGRRR
+466 HKDGRRR
-473 MVTKGAIEEILQV
+473 MVTKGAIEEVLQV
-486 CSEVEYDGRVVPL
+486 CTMVEYNGRVVPL
-499 GDDMRERVLDTA
+499 DDEMREKVLTTA

-518 MRVLGVARKANPAEA
+518 MRVLGVSRKADPAEV
-533 GVLSGKDERGMT
+533 GVLSGKDEQGMT

-557 RSAAQAVAALCEH
+557 RSAAQAVAALRQH
-570 GVTPKVLTGDSLR
+570 GVTTKVLTGDSLR
-583 VACTVCGTIG
+583 VACTVCETIG

-600 DGAAVAQL
+600 DGAALAQL
-608 SDAELE
+608 SDEELVERAEH
-614 ERVEGITVFAKLS
+614 VTVFAKLS

-635 RSLRARGHVVG
+635 RALRASGHVVG

-682 LDKDLGVLERGI
+682 LEKDLGVLERGI

-703 MSKYVK
+703 MNKYVK

-722 LVASVFLP
+722 LVASAFLP

-743 FIYDCACA
+743 FIYDCACT
-751 AIPWDNVDE
+751 AIPWDNVDA
-760 RELQAPQAWRP
+760 RELRAPQTWRS
-771 GSIASFMRWVGPTSS
+771 GSIASFMRWIGPTSS
-786 VFDILTFALLFFWVC
+786 VFDVVTFVLLFFWVC
-801 PAVAGGTWH
+801 PAVAGGSWS
-810 AVAGDPAAEAL
+810 AIAGDPAATML

-834 MLTQVLFVHLVRTE
+834 MCTQVLFVHLVRTE
-848 RVPFAQSMADWRVLL
+848 RVPFVQSMADWRVLL
-863 LDVAAAA
+863 LDAGAIV
-870 LSLVIPFTAVGADLG
+870 LSILIPFTAVGADLG
-885 MAPLPAGFLAAL
+885 MAPLPATFLVAL
-897 PLVVAGYAA
+897 PLIVAAYAT
-906 LVLVVRRAYIR
+906 LVMLGRRAYIR

>member
-1 MRLLTNVKLIAKGL
+1 MRLLTNGFLSRFTKTG
-15 VAHRAPT
+15 T
-22 PSRRDARR
+22 TSRRVTNPTRK
-30 SSQLEWLR
+30 SFQLEWLR
-38 SVSVLDAAGALDEFN
+38 QVSSFETNELLDEFN
-53 AKRGGLSASEVEL
+53 TSRGGLSAEKVEL
-66 ARAAWGA
+66 ARAAWGS
-73 NEVAHAR
+73 NEVTR
-80 RDPAVVRFLKAF
+80 VQRDSAPVRFAKAF
-92 ADPFTGILALLAV
+92 VDPFAGILALLAV
-105 VSLFTDVIL
+105 VSLVTDVIL
-114 AAPADR
+114 ANPAER
-120 DPSTFFIIFAMI
+120 DPSTFIIIFAMI

-157 QTTCN
+157 QTTCS
-162 VERED
+162 VEREE

-176 DVVVGDIVHLA
+176 DVVVGDIVHLS

-194 DARLIQAR
+194 DARLVRAR

-216 PVERTASPCARPAND
+216 PVERVATACPAPAKD

-263 TMFGGMATS
+263 TMFGGMANS
-272 LGAARGKTAYDEGI
+272 LGSVRGKTAYDEGI
-286 SSVSKLLLRL
+286 ASVSKLLLRL
-296 MVVMAPL
+296 MVIMAPF

-313 DWLSAMLFSLSV
+313 DWLSALLFSLSV

-374 KTGTLTEDRVVLERH
+374 KTGTLTEDHVVLERH
-389 LDVMGNEDPRVLRYA
+389 LDLMGNEDPRVLRYA
-404 FLNSFFG
+404 FLNSFFE

-426 TDETSQGARGIDAD
+426 SEETARGAAGINAD
-440 ELASGWHLV
+440 ELAASWHLV

-466 HDDGRRR
+466 HKDGRRR
-473 MVTKGAIEEILQV
+473 MVTKGAIEEVLQV
-486 CSEVEYDGRVVPL
+486 CTMVEYNGRVVPL
-499 GDDMRERVLDTA
+499 DDEMREKVLTTA

-518 MRVLGVARKANPAEA
+518 MRVLGVSRKADPAEV
-533 GVLSGKDERGMT
+533 GVLSGKDEQGMT

-557 RSAAQAVAALCEH
+557 RSAAQAVAALRQH
-570 GVTPKVLTGDSLR
+570 GVTTKVLTGDSLR
-583 VACTVCGTIG
+583 VACTVCETIG

-600 DGAAVAQL
+600 DGAALAQL
-608 SDAELE
+608 SDEELVERAEH
-614 ERVEGITVFAKLS
+614 VTVFAKLS

-635 RSLRARGHVVG
+635 RALRASGHVVG

-682 LDKDLGVLERGI
+682 LEKDLGVLERGI

-703 MSKYVK
+703 MNKYVK

-722 LVASVFLP
+722 LVASAFLP

-743 FIYDCACA
+743 FIYDCACT
-751 AIPWDNVDE
+751 AIPWDNVDA
-760 RELQAPQAWRP
+760 RELRAPQTWRS
-771 GSIASFMRWVGPTSS
+771 GSIASFMRWIGPTSS
-786 VFDILTFALLFFWVC
+786 VFDVVTFVLLFFWVC
-801 PAVAGGTWH
+801 PAVAGGSWS
-810 AVAGDPAAEAL
+810 AIAGDPAATML

-834 MLTQVLFVHLVRTE
+834 MCTQVLFVHLVRTE
-848 RVPFAQSMADWRVLL
+848 RVPFVQSMADWRALL
-863 LDVAAAA
+863 LDAGAIV
-870 LSLVIPFTAVGADLG
+870 LSILIPFTAVGADLG
-885 MAPLPAGFLAAL
+885 MAPLPATFLVAL
-897 PLVVAGYAA
+897 PLIVAAYAT
-906 LVLVVRRAYIR
+906 LVMLGRRAYIR

>member
-1 MRLLTNVKLIAKGL
+1 MRLLTNGFLSRLTKTGSI
-15 VAHRAPT
+15 
-22 PSRRDARR
+22 SRRTENITGK

-38 SVSVLDAAGALDEFN
+38 QVSSFETNELLDEFN
-53 AKRGGLSASEVEL
+53 TSRDGLSAEKIEL
-66 ARAAWGA
+66 SRAAWGS
-73 NEVAHAR
+73 NEVAHVR
-80 RDPAVVRFLKAF
+80 RDPAVVRFFKAF

-120 DPSTFFIIFAMI
+120 NPSTFLIIFAMI

-140 VQEGKSDDAAAA
+140 VQEGKSDNAAAA
-152 LAKTI
+152 LARTI

-162 VERED
+162 VERQD
-167 TGRVEIPLA
+167 VGRIEIPLA

-194 DARLIQAR
+194 DARLIQTR

-216 PVERTASPCARPAND
+216 PVERVAKACPAPAKD
-231 TRTAGDLGNIVLMGS
+231 TRTAGDLDSIVLMGS
-246 TVVSGS
+246 TVISGS

-263 TMFGGMATS
+263 TMFGGMARS
-272 LGAARGKTAYDEGI
+272 LGSARGKTAYDEGI
-286 SSVSKLLLRL
+286 ASVSKLLLRL
-296 MVVMAPL
+296 MLVMAPF

-313 DWLSAMLFSLSV
+313 DWLSALLFSLSV

-374 KTGTLTEDRVVLERH
+374 KTGTLTEDHVVLERH
-389 LDVMGNEDPRVLRYA
+389 LDLMGNENPRVLRYA
-404 FLNSFFG
+404 FLNSFFE

-426 TDETSQGARGIDAD
+426 GEETARGVAGIDAD
-440 ELASGWHLV
+440 NLAASWHLV

-466 HDDGRRR
+466 HKDGRRR

-486 CSEVEYDGRVVPL
+486 CTEVEYDGRVMPL
-499 GDDMRERVLDTA
+499 DDEMREKVLTTA

-518 MRVLGVARKANPAEA
+518 MRVLGVSRKADPAEV
-533 GVLSGKDERGMT
+533 GVLSGKDEQGMT

-557 RSAAQAVAALCEH
+557 RSAAQAVAALRQH
-570 GVTPKVLTGDSLR
+570 GVTTKVLTGDSLR
-583 VACTVCGTIG
+583 VACTVCETIG

-600 DGAAVAQL
+600 DGAVLAQL
-608 SDAELE
+608 SDEELVERAEH
-614 ERVEGITVFAKLS
+614 VTVFAKLS

-635 RSLRARGHVVG
+635 RALRASGHVVG

-682 LDKDLGVLERGI
+682 LEKDLGVLERGI

-703 MSKYVK
+703 MNKYVK

-743 FIYDCACA
+743 FIYDCACT
-751 AIPWDNVDE
+751 AIPWDNVDA
-760 RELQAPQAWRP
+760 RELRAPQTWRS
-771 GSIASFMRWVGPTSS
+771 GSIASFMRWIGPTSS
-786 VFDILTFALLFFWVC
+786 VFDVVTFVLLFFWVC
-801 PAVAGGTWH
+801 PAVAGGSWS
-810 AVAGDPAAEAL
+810 AIAGDPAATML
-821 FAATFQ
+821 FVATFQ

-834 MLTQVLFVHLVRTE
+834 MCTQVLFVHLVRTE
-848 RVPFAQSMADWRVLL
+848 RVPFVQSIADWRVLL
-863 LDVAAAA
+863 LDAGAIV
-870 LSLVIPFTAVGADLG
+870 LSILIPFTAVGADLG
-885 MAPLPAGFLAAL
+885 MAPLPATFLVAL
-897 PLVVAGYAA
+897 PLIVAAYAT
-906 LVLVVRRAYIR
+906 LVMLARRAYIR
-917 RFGRLL
+917 RFGYLL

>member
-1 MRLLTNVKLIAKGL
+1 MRLLTTAKLTARKL
-15 VAHRAPT
+15 FTSHAAT
-22 PSRRDARR
+22 TSRKDARG
-30 SSQLEWLR
+30 SAQLEWLR
-38 SVSVLDAAGALDEFN
+38 SVSALDAAEVLDEFN
-53 AKRGGLSASEVEL
+53 TKRGGLSAREVEL
-66 ARAAWGA
+66 ARAAWGS
-73 NEVAHAR
+73 NEVTHAR
-80 RDPAVVRFLKAF
+80 RDSAIVRFLKAF

-105 VSLFTDVIL
+105 VSLSTDVVF

-167 TGRVEIPLA
+167 TGRVEIPLTN
-176 DVVVGDIVHLA
+176 VVVGDIVHLS

-216 PVERTASPCARPAND
+216 PVERTAEPCAKPAND

-272 LGAARGKTAYDEGI
+272 LGAAREKTAYDEGI
-286 SSVSKLLLRL
+286 ASVSKLLLRL

-303 VFVINGITKG
+303 VFVINGVTKG
-313 DWLSAMLFSLSV
+313 DWLSALFFSLSV

-374 KTGTLTEDRVVLERH
+374 KTGTLTEDHVVLERH
-389 LDVMGNEDPRVLRYA
+389 LNLMGNEDPRVLRYA
-404 FLNSFFG
+404 FLNSFFE
-411 TGVRNLIDSAIISRA
+411 TGVRNLIDSAIITRA
-426 TDETSQGARGIDAD
+426 TEETAQGAHGIDAD
-440 ELASGWHLV
+440 ELAASWHLV

-466 HDDGRRR
+466 HEDGRRH
-473 MVTKGAIEEILQV
+473 MVTKGAIEEVLQV
-486 CSEVEYDGRVVPL
+486 CTEVEYDGSVVPL
-499 GDDMRERVLDTA
+499 SDDMREKVLATA

-518 MRVLGVARKANPAEA
+518 MRVLGVARKANPAAA
-533 GVLSGKDERGMT
+533 GVLSGKDEQGMT

-557 RSAAQAVAALCEH
+557 RSAAQAVAALREH
-570 GVTPKVLTGDSLR
+570 GVTTKVLTGDSMR
-583 VACTVCGTIG
+583 VACTVCETIG

-608 SDAELE
+608 SDAELA
-614 ERVEGITVFAKLS
+614 ERVEHVTVFAKLS

-635 RSLRARGHVVG
+635 RALRARGHVVG

-682 LDKDLGVLERGI
+682 LEKDLGVLERGI

-703 MSKYVK
+703 MNKYVK

-751 AIPWDNVDE
+751 AIPWDNVDA
-760 RELQAPQAWRP
+760 RELQAPQSWRS
-771 GSIASFMRWVGPTSS
+771 GSIASFMRWIGPTSS
-786 VFDILTFALLFFWVC
+786 VFDVVTFALLFFWVC
-801 PAVAGGTWH
+801 PAVAGGTWS
-810 AVAGDPAAEAL
+810 AIAGDPAAMAL

-834 MLTQVLFVHLVRTE
+834 MCTQVLFVHLVRTE

-863 LDVAAAA
+863 LDAGAIV
-870 LSLVIPFTAVGADLG
+870 LSLVIPFTTVGADLG
-885 MAPLPAGFLAAL
+885 MAPLPGAFLAVL
-897 PLVVAGYAA
+897 PLVVVAYAA
-906 LVLVVRRAYIR
+906 LVLVVRRIYVR

>member
-1 MRLLTNVKLIAKGL
+1 MRLLTTAKLTAREL
-15 VAHRAPT
+15 FNRHAAT
-22 PSRRDARR
+22 PSRKDTRR
-30 SSQLEWLR
+30 SLQLEWLR
-38 SVSVLDAAGALDEFN
+38 GVSALDAAGVYSEFN
-53 AKRGGLSASEVEL
+53 TKRDGLSASEVEL
-66 ARAAWGA
+66 ARASWGT
-73 NEVAHAR
+73 NEVAHIH
-80 RDPAVVRFLKAF
+80 RDPAFVRFLKAF

-105 VSLFTDVIL
+105 VSLVTDVIL
-114 AAPADR
+114 AEPADR
-120 DPSTFFIIFAMI
+120 DPSTFLIIFAMI

-140 VQEGKSDDAAAA
+140 VQEGKSDNAAAA

-162 VERED
+162 VEREG
-167 TGRVEIPLA
+167 TGRIEIPLA
-176 DVVVGDIVHLA
+176 DVVVGDIVHLS

-216 PVERTASPCARPAND
+216 PVERTAIPCSRPTND
-231 TRTAGDLGNIVLMGS
+231 TRTAGDLENIVLMGS

-272 LGAARGKTAYDEGI
+272 LGTARGKTAYDEGI
-286 SSVSKLLLRL
+286 ASVSKLLLRL

-313 DWLSAMLFSLSV
+313 DWLSALLFSLSV

-342 AKGAVDLSHDR
+342 AKGAVDLSRDR

-374 KTGTLTEDRVVLERH
+374 KTGTLTEDHVVLERH
-389 LDVMGNEDPRVLRYA
+389 LDLEGNEDPRVLRYA

-426 TDETSQGARGIDAD
+426 SEETARGVRGIDAD
-440 ELASGWHLV
+440 ELAASWHLV

-466 HDDGRRR
+466 NEDGLRR
-473 MVTKGAIEEILQV
+473 MVTKGAIEEVLQV
-486 CSEVEYDGRVVPL
+486 CTEVEYDGRVVPL
-499 GDDMRERVLDTA
+499 SAEMREKVLATA

-518 MRVLGVARKANPAEA
+518 MRVLGVARKANPADA
-533 GVLSGKDERGMT
+533 GVLSGKDEQGMT

-557 RSAAQAVAALCEH
+557 RSAAQAVAALREH
-570 GVTPKVLTGDSLR
+570 GVTTKVLTGDSLR
-583 VACTVCGTIG
+583 VACTVCETIG
-593 LHVEGTL
+593 LYVEGTL

-608 SDAELE
+608 SDEELE
-614 ERVEGITVFAKLS
+614 DRVEHVTVFAKLS

-635 RSLRARGHVVG
+635 RALRARGHVVG

-682 LDKDLGVLERGI
+682 LEKDLGVLERGI

-703 MSKYVK
+703 MNKYVK

-751 AIPWDNVDE
+751 AIPWDNVDA
-760 RELQAPQAWRP
+760 RELQAPQTWRS
-771 GSIASFMRWVGPTSS
+771 GSIASFMRWIGPTSS
-786 VFDILTFALLFFWVC
+786 IFDVVTYVLLFFWVC
-801 PAVAGGTWH
+801 PAVAGGSWP
-810 AVAGDPAAEAL
+810 VIAGDPAAMAR

-834 MLTQVLFVHLVRTE
+834 MCTQVLFVHLVRTE

-863 LDVAAAA
+863 LDAVAVL
-870 LSLVIPFTAVGADLG
+870 LSLTIPFTVMGADLG
-885 MAPLPAGFLAAL
+885 MAPPPSPFLAVL
-897 PLVVAGYAA
+897 PVVVIAYAA
-906 LVLVVRRAYIR
+906 LVLVVRSIYVR

>member
-1 MRLLTNVKLIAKGL
+1 MRLLTNGFLSKFTKTG
-15 VAHRAPT
+15 T
-22 PSRRDARR
+22 TSRRVTNPTRK
-30 SSQLEWLR
+30 SFQLEWLR
-38 SVSVLDAAGALDEFN
+38 QVSSFETNELLDEFN
-53 AKRGGLSASEVEL
+53 TSRGGLSAEKVEL
-66 ARAAWGA
+66 ARAAWGS
-73 NEVAHAR
+73 NEVTR
-80 RDPAVVRFLKAF
+80 VQRDSAPVRFAKAF
-92 ADPFTGILALLAV
+92 VDPFAGILALLAV
-105 VSLFTDVIL
+105 VSLVTDVIL
-114 AAPADR
+114 ANPAER
-120 DPSTFFIIFAMI
+120 DPSTFIIIFAMI

-157 QTTCN
+157 QTTCS
-162 VERED
+162 VEREE

-176 DVVVGDIVHLA
+176 DVVVGDIVHLS

-194 DARLIQAR
+194 DARLVRAR

-216 PVERTASPCARPAND
+216 PVERVATACPAPAKD

-263 TMFGGMATS
+263 TMFGGMANS
-272 LGAARGKTAYDEGI
+272 LGSVRGKTAYDEGI
-286 SSVSKLLLRL
+286 ASVSKLLLRL
-296 MVVMAPL
+296 MVIMAPF

-313 DWLSAMLFSLSV
+313 DWLSALLFSLSV

-374 KTGTLTEDRVVLERH
+374 KTGTLTEDHVVLERH
-389 LDVMGNEDPRVLRYA
+389 LDLMGNEDPRVLRYA
-404 FLNSFFG
+404 FLNSFFE

-426 TDETSQGARGIDAD
+426 SEETARGAAGINAD
-440 ELASGWHLV
+440 ELAASWHLV

-466 HDDGRRR
+466 HKDGRRR
-473 MVTKGAIEEILQV
+473 MVTKGAIEEVLQV
-486 CSEVEYDGRVVPL
+486 CTMVEYNGRVVPL
-499 GDDMRERVLDTA
+499 DDEMREKVLTTA

-518 MRVLGVARKANPAEA
+518 MRVLGVSRKADPAEV
-533 GVLSGKDERGMT
+533 GVLSGKDEQGMT

-557 RSAAQAVAALCEH
+557 RSAAQAVAALRQH
-570 GVTPKVLTGDSLR
+570 GVTTKVLTGDSLR
-583 VACTVCGTIG
+583 VACTLCETIG

-600 DGAAVAQL
+600 DGAALAQL
-608 SDAELE
+608 SDEELVERAEH
-614 ERVEGITVFAKLS
+614 VTVFAKLS

-635 RSLRARGHVVG
+635 RALRASGHVVG

-682 LDKDLGVLERGI
+682 LEKDLGVLERGI

-703 MSKYVK
+703 MNKYVK

-722 LVASVFLP
+722 LVASAFLP

-743 FIYDCACA
+743 FIYDCACT
-751 AIPWDNVDE
+751 AIPWDNVDA
-760 RELQAPQAWRP
+760 RELRAPQTWRS
-771 GSIASFMRWVGPTSS
+771 GSIASFMRWIGPTSS
-786 VFDILTFALLFFWVC
+786 VFDVVTFVLLFFWVC
-801 PAVAGGTWH
+801 PAVAGGSWS
-810 AVAGDPAAEAL
+810 AIAGDPAATML

-834 MLTQVLFVHLVRTE
+834 MCTQVLFVHLVRTE
-848 RVPFAQSMADWRVLL
+848 RVPFVQSMADWRVLL
-863 LDVAAAA
+863 LDAGAIV
-870 LSLVIPFTAVGADLG
+870 LSILIPFTAVGADLG
-885 MAPLPAGFLAAL
+885 MAPLPATFLVAL
-897 PLVVAGYAA
+897 PLIVAAYAT
-906 LVLVVRRAYIR
+906 LVMLGRRAYIR

>member
-1 MRLLTNVKLIAKGL
+1 MRLLTNGFLSRLTKTGSI
-15 VAHRAPT
+15 
-22 PSRRDARR
+22 SRRTENITGK

-38 SVSVLDAAGALDEFN
+38 QVSSFETNELLDEFN
-53 AKRGGLSASEVEL
+53 TSRDGLSAEKIEL
-66 ARAAWGA
+66 SRAAWGS
-73 NEVAHAR
+73 NEVAHVR
-80 RDPAVVRFLKAF
+80 RDPAVVRFFKAF
-92 ADPFTGILALLAV
+92 ADPFMGILALLAV

-120 DPSTFFIIFAMI
+120 NPSTFLIIFAMI

-140 VQEGKSDDAAAA
+140 VQEGKSDNAAAA
-152 LAKTI
+152 LARTI

-162 VERED
+162 VERQD
-167 TGRVEIPLA
+167 VGRIEIPLA

-194 DARLIQAR
+194 DARLIQTR

-216 PVERTASPCARPAND
+216 PVERVAKACPAPAKD
-231 TRTAGDLGNIVLMGS
+231 TRTAGDLDSIVLMGS
-246 TVVSGS
+246 TVISGS

-263 TMFGGMATS
+263 TMFGGMARS
-272 LGAARGKTAYDEGI
+272 LGSARGKTAYDEGI
-286 SSVSKLLLRL
+286 ASVSKLLLRL
-296 MVVMAPL
+296 MLVMAPF

-313 DWLSAMLFSLSV
+313 DWLSALLFSLSV

-374 KTGTLTEDRVVLERH
+374 KTGTLTEDHVVLERH
-389 LDVMGNEDPRVLRYA
+389 LDLMSNENPRVLRYA
-404 FLNSFFG
+404 FLNSFFE

-426 TDETSQGARGIDAD
+426 GEETARGVAGIDAD
-440 ELASGWHLV
+440 NLAASWHLV

-466 HDDGRRR
+466 HKDGRRR

-486 CSEVEYDGRVVPL
+486 CTEVEYDGRVMPL
-499 GDDMRERVLDTA
+499 DDEMREKVLTTA

-518 MRVLGVARKANPAEA
+518 MRVLGVSRKADPAEV
-533 GVLSGKDERGMT
+533 GVLSGKDEQGMT

-557 RSAAQAVAALCEH
+557 RSAAQAVAALRQH
-570 GVTPKVLTGDSLR
+570 GVTTKVLTGDSLR
-583 VACTVCGTIG
+583 VACTVCETIG

-600 DGAAVAQL
+600 DGAVLAQL
-608 SDAELE
+608 SDEELVERAEH
-614 ERVEGITVFAKLS
+614 VTVFAKLS

-635 RSLRARGHVVG
+635 RALRASGHVVG

-682 LDKDLGVLERGI
+682 LEKDLGVLERGI

-703 MSKYVK
+703 MNKYVK
-709 MTASSNFGNIFSV
+709 MTASSHFGNIFSV
-722 LVASVFLP
+722 LVASVCLP

-743 FIYDCACA
+743 FIYDCACT
-751 AIPWDNVDE
+751 AIPWDNVDA
-760 RELQAPQAWRP
+760 RELRAPQTWRS
-771 GSIASFMRWVGPTSS
+771 GSIASFMRWIGPTSS
-786 VFDILTFALLFFWVC
+786 VFDVVTFVLLFFWVC
-801 PAVAGGTWH
+801 PAVAGGSWS
-810 AVAGDPAAEAL
+810 AIAGDPAATML
-821 FAATFQ
+821 FVATFQ

-834 MLTQVLFVHLVRTE
+834 MCTQVLFVHLVRTE
-848 RVPFAQSMADWRVLL
+848 RVPFVQSIADRRVLL
-863 LDVAAAA
+863 LDAGAIV
-870 LSLVIPFTAVGADLG
+870 LSILIPFTAVGADLG
-885 MAPLPAGFLAAL
+885 MAPLPATFLVAL
-897 PLVVAGYAA
+897 PLIVAAYAT
-906 LVLVVRRAYIR
+906 LVMLARRAYIR
-917 RFGRLL
+917 RFGHLL